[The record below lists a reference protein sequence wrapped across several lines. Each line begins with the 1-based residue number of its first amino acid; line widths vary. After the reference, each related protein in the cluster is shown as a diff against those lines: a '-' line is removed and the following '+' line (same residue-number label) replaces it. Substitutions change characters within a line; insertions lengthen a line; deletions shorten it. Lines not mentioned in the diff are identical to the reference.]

1 MRPYRRPLGRALIVS
16 IVALT
21 MAACGSS
28 GGGQEQGQGGGQPSG
43 GQQKF
48 AKAVFGSVS
57 NLMHTPEYVAVQKG
71 FYAQNGLNVQLKIF
85 SSGSDVTKALKAG
98 TVDFGSAS
106 TTSVQPARAAGVP
119 LKLLGGEMNDATSAE
134 YDGPLGIIGRKDRG
148 ITSDPSSL
156 EGKKIGSLA
165 GSTTQ
170 DYLRL
175 FLQKHHMTEKDVH
188 VVNLD
193 VPDHPVSL
201 KQGDV
206 DAVVSWEPY
215 VSQEVKE
222 LGGNAVTVSRGD
234 PLVGYVIGMGALDS
248 SIASKKATV
257 QKFVAAMAEADW
269 YIRQHPDQ
277 AAAAAANYLQGLDV
291 GLATEAIRNHAK
303 WDPRISPCTEKAVDK
318 ATHDLAKSG
327 EITKVMPVNQLV
339 DTSFIDNVEKQHPEW
354 FKDLPPL
361 PKTC

>member
-1 MRPYRRPLGRALIVS
+1 MRPYRRPLERALIVG

-21 MAACGSS
+21 LAACGSS
-28 GGGQEQGQGGGQPSG
+28 NGGQSQGGGQPSG

-48 AKAVFGSVS
+48 TKAVFGSVS

-85 SSGSDVTKALKAG
+85 DSGSDVTKALKAG
-98 TVDFGSAS
+98 TVDFGSAG

-119 LKLLGGEMNDATSAE
+119 LKLLGGEMNDSTSAE
-134 YDGPLGIIGRKDRG
+134 YDGPLGIVGRKDRG
-148 ITSDPSSL
+148 VTNDPSSIK
-156 EGKKIGSLA
+156 GKKIGSLA
-165 GSTTQ
+165 GSTTE

-175 FLQKHHMTEKDVH
+175 FLQRHHMTEKDVH
-188 VVNLD
+188 IVNLD

-234 PLVGYVIGMGALDS
+234 PLVGYVIGMGALDT
-248 SIASKKATV
+248 SITSKRATV

-291 GLATEAIRNHAK
+291 GLATEAIKSHAK

-318 ATHDLAKSG
+318 ATKDLVKAGK
-327 EITKVMPVNQLV
+327 ITKAMPVNQLV
-339 DTSFIDNVEKQHPEW
+339 DTSFIDQVEKQHPEW